1 MRYFVIAALLGYSA
15 WSAKTDSFTGDSYDA
30 LSASAKS
37 DQIWESVIA
46 DTTSYGWY
54 SLARISGGILAEGM
68 STTMQY
74 RSDAMPSTWSGERNK
89 YIHSVGTVAKC
100 KFVSSGQH
108 PFTGIF
114 EGADHG
120 IVRLSVAQEPNK
132 DVQNI
137 APGIALKFM
146 RDGLES
152 VSLVSMYSVDGQPSW
167 NFFANDF
174 TSHIPDATKKALWPL
189 EKAFAT
195 ASDYITA
202 TGISDF
208 AART

>member
-1 MRYFVIAALLGYSA
+1 MKYLVIAALLGASIG
-15 WSAKTDSFTGDSYDA
+15 SKLTDSFTGDKYDA
-30 LSASAKS
+30 QSASAKS
-37 DQIWESVIA
+37 DQIWDSVMA
-46 DTTSYGWY
+46 DTKSFGWY
-54 SLARISGGILAEGM
+54 SKVRMGAILTEDM
-68 STTMQY
+68 SATMLTH
-74 RSDAMPSTWSGERNK
+74 SDAMPSPWTGERNK
-89 YIHSVGTVAKC
+89 YIHSVGVVAKC
-100 KFVSSGQH
+100 KFQSSGQH

-167 NFFANDF
+167 NFFANDL
-174 TSHIPDATKKALWPL
+174 TSHIPDAKSKSLWPL
-189 EKAFAT
+189 EQAFHRAT
-195 ASDYITA
+195 DYITA
-202 TGISDF
+202 TGLSDF
-208 AART
+208 AAHT